1 MFPLWLLAF
10 VAIVVSIPFA
20 RFFIKRCI
28 LYTKLVRLCKRRGY
42 ELKATHR
49 FWFLGNRNRK
59 SLDLYIKTATTV
71 FSIKLFGCIRKNT
84 KIIVKENGD
93 YFIRKYYAFLSS
105 KSQALLFSDSVSKPF
120 NKYQFEIKDNAK
132 PVRNIILQH
141 PAAIEMRNQP
151 QHGSEIILDNGDILY
166 GAEIYSLNAF
176 IKLL

>member
-1 MFPLWLLAF
+1 MFLLWLLVF
-10 VAIVVSIPFA
+10 VAVAVSIPFA

-28 LYTKLVRLCKRRGY
+28 LYIKLVRLCKRRGY

-105 KSQALLFSDSVSKPF
+105 KSQAILFSDSVAKPF
-120 NKYQFEIKDNAK
+120 NKYSFEINDNSK

-141 PAAIEMRNQP
+141 PAAIEMRSQP
-151 QHGSEIILDNGDILY
+151 QHGSEIILDNGDVLY
-166 GAEIYSLNAF
+166 GAEIYSSNAF